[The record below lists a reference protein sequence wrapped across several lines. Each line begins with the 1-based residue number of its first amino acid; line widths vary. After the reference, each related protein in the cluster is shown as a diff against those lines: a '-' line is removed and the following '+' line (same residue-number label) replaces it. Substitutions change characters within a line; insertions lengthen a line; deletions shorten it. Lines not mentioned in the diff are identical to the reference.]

1 MFTATSIEIFASISD
16 KANALIVDWT
26 AVIKG
31 FALLAAIVFVV
42 IVAITTKLA
51 WGKVIV
57 SLLVGGVVVWGVT
70 MNGLGWF
77 ADGVDSELN
86 SAPATGTTL
95 TATFDTASETWVVA
109 DELDLAA

>member
-26 AVIKG
+26 AVLKG
-31 FALLAAIVFVV
+31 FALLAAIIFVV
-42 IVAITTKLA
+42 WVAIATKLA
-51 WGKVIV
+51 WARVLM
-57 SLLVGGVVVWGVT
+57 SLVVGGVVVWGVT

-86 SAPATGTTL
+86 SAPAPGTTL
-95 TATFDTASETWVVA
+95 TATFDAASETWVVA
-109 DELDLAA
+109 DELDLVA